1 MQKSSKVE
9 NLQNEINQLE
19 NQISQLKNNNEY
31 YTKFEQTAREKLN
44 LIMKERRWILSLAAN
59 AVIESMKQDQF
70 KKILINGETGEVHQ
84 DKFLNLC
91 EVIFDKLLKQLMDMT
106 LNVNTN
112 KNPSFVDAFEGTLSI
127 ESA

>member
-9 NLQNEINQLE
+9 NLQNEMNQLE

-44 LIMKERRWILSLAAN
+44 LIMKEHRWILSLAAN
-59 AVIESMKQDQF
+59 AVIESMKQEHF
-70 KKILINGETGEVHQ
+70 KKILINDETTEVHQ
-84 DKFLNLC
+84 DKFLDLC

-112 KNPSFVDAFEGTLSI
+112 NNPSFVNASEGNFVN
-127 ESA
+127 